1 MNKARVGNARAWS
14 IWHISCRYLLFG
26 VLGEGDCDL
35 VGARC
40 GFLAA
45 TDAPQ
50 CRDNLICSSPTT
62 QGRYALKIAMTAA
75 GDAQVAH
82 DAVRD
87 FDFNEPAA
95 CADRGVFNFHSARSG
110 TRTRTVAM
118 TKGF

>member
-14 IWHISCRYLLFG
+14 IWLISCRYLLFW

-40 GFLAA
+40 GFFAA
-45 TDAPQ
+45 TDTSQ
-50 CRDNLICSSPTT
+50 SGDYLLSSASTT
-62 QGRYALKIAMTAA
+62 QGGYTLKIAMTAT

-82 DAVRD
+82 YAARN

-95 CADRGVFNFHSARSG
+95 CADRGVFDFHIVLEAGLEPARS
-110 TRTRTVAM
+110 R
-118 TKGF
+118 